1 MKKLISLLAVAMAM
15 LSGWADDV
23 YGPFGS
29 DGDIA
34 EDVQQLAPT
43 VYDVALTIKGKAAVP
58 GDCLAAYRTSDG
70 ALCGLGMAYDAGNG
84 VVKCDFVLRSYKD
97 AAIHFKAW
105 QCSTPATEDMILDVD
120 ASCDIVA
127 PAPGTVDT
135 PKLILF
141 VPSRTFIV
149 KFDKNGGTGTMQ
161 GQTFTED
168 VEQALKKNEFKK
180 PRCMFVGWKDQEGHE
195 YEDGETI
202 MPTSNLALVAQWEA
216 IVVQCSPNDA
226 EHPWRGTEDNPLVG
240 AFDVTCNTTWEVTV
254 DRDWLVLFTENGSD
268 DGKVEYGLTA
278 NDGAKARTGTITV
291 TSKIDGAVKAT
302 FTVSQTA
309 RPSAPEPIV
318 KDGVL
323 LGVDMNGYDKFDVP
337 AGVATI
343 GAAAFADNAEVKS
356 IRIPAGVT
364 VIGGGAFAG
373 CANLTNVVFDGDA
386 PAIDYSANDTKIFT
400 GTPDDLVVSV
410 RNDKT
415 GWPPEEGTKWPTD
428 DADGRTVAV
437 IKNYIVSFD
446 WNGWEDGPAIED
458 IVVEPGEKIVVPYE
472 DLWHAEVSAW
482 TKKQVGVRPGYTF
495 GGWNESGSKDDP
507 HVEWLFEPTGSVTL
521 KAIWYA
527 HGYNFKFD
535 ANGGKPATQTTY
547 QNVGEDWW
555 QTIEEPTLANAV
567 FNGWWTA
574 KTGGEQV
581 DLSDVCSIVGNE
593 KKATTLYAHW
603 RKMFK
608 ATVKNGTVC
617 GDVEPTNT
625 VTVLSGT
632 ELNLEAEDKDGSGME
647 FAKWTF
653 TPATANLGEKFDPR
667 DPNASFTMPDVAVTF
682 TANYIAKP
690 GYVQVIAYEVN
701 ATLND
706 EDDPQGIEWSDDGKV
721 WTPVGD
727 GNGYPVKTGKSV
739 AIQFRSTDPRWTV
752 PAKASYP
759 IIEGETAEIYVAA
772 TRVSVIAV
780 EEEFEQ
786 LGASGTVTMNPKNG
800 QVLDGK
806 PVTLTAK
813 AGKDTVFAYWTVDGE
828 KVGYT
833 ATFKYAPDADC
844 TVTAVFRLKSAVEDP
859 APDAED
865 VVPSANAM
873 VGVAFKAQV
882 PLADAAYPAKFSA
895 KGLPA
900 GLKIDAASGEIS
912 GVPTKAGEFSVTVT
926 ATGGVNAKAKPSVTL
941 PISIKPLPAWAQ
953 GTFTGYVLSGFEED
967 EDMWFY
973 YEGYGSVS
981 MTVSAAGKITGKMLL
996 NGTSYSF
1003 SAASYGVTSETDKE
1017 AEGEMSFAVLADAKA
1032 GKVVFPVSLEV
1043 RKAAAPEGEGEDLLN
1058 GVASGE
1064 FDALDEDGASVR
1076 LFRTVW
1082 KDKATADAA
1091 KSVLAECM
1099 GVYTVSLAADEDGEY
1114 GSGYLSLTVGKDG
1127 NVKATGKLADGTG
1140 VSMTSPLMY
1149 DADFGYFAYFHAAPS
1164 AYQGGAFALTVS
1176 FEFDEDLKVLGN
1188 APGIAHWTSCNPQA
1202 TGDYG
1207 EGFGY
1212 TLDFTGAY
1220 YDKLAKLTE
1229 YYEELRF
1236 KVETPSLQYTYK
1248 ETFRDEDTGKKV
1260 TESSPDSAEAS
1271 VLAEKDLTVTVNEK
1285 GTAFL
1290 VPKAT
1295 KPVYD
1300 KEAGEWLYEG
1310 ANDGALTLSFTQ
1322 ATGIFKGS
1330 YTFWFDYESAYDETT
1345 EKSTMTHTSKK
1356 VNFEGVMVQ
1365 GADLSGF
1372 YLWDATG
1379 TYDDAKTGKEKT
1391 YKYKESH
1398 PVFFSA
1404 GDGEDDE

>member
-1 MKKLISLLAVAMAM
+1 MKKLISLLAVAMAA

-70 ALCGLGMAYDAGNG
+70 ALCGLGMAYDAGSG
-84 VVKCDFVLRSYKD
+84 VVKCDLVLRSYKD

-105 QCSTPATEDMILDVD
+105 QCSAPATEDMILDVD

-135 PKLILF
+135 PKLTLF
-141 VPSRTFIV
+141 VPSRTFTV
-149 KFDKNGGTGTMQ
+149 TFNKNGGTGTMPDQ
-161 GQTFTED
+161 KFPEG
-168 VEQALKKNEFKK
+168 VEQALTENAFTKS
-180 PRCMFVGWKDQEGHE
+180 RYLFVGWKDQNGNE
-195 YEDGETI
+195 YEDCETI
-202 MPTSNLALVAQWEA
+202 VATADLTLTAQWEE
-216 IVVQCSPNDA
+216 IVVSCAPNGA
-226 EHPWRGTEDNPLVG
+226 TYAWRGTEDNPLVG
-240 AFDVTCNTTWEVTV
+240 AFDVTCNTDWNVTV
-254 DRDWLVLFTENGSD
+254 DQNWLVPYAENGSNN
-268 DGKVEYGLTA
+268 GKVEYGLTA
-278 NDGAKARTGTITV
+278 NDSAKARKGTITV

-302 FTVSQTA
+302 FTVSQQA

-318 KDGVL
+318 ENGVL
-323 LGVDMNGYDKFDVP
+323 LGVDMHGYDKFDVP
-337 AGVATI
+337 AGVTAL
-343 GAAAFADNAEVKS
+343 GAAALANNAEVKS
-356 IRIPAGVT
+356 IRIPAAVT

-373 CANLTNVVFDGDA
+373 CASLTNVVFDGDA
-386 PAIDYSANDTKIFT
+386 PTIDYSADDTKIFT
-400 GTPDDLVVSV
+400 GTPNDLVVSV
-410 RNDKT
+410 RNDKS
-415 GWPPEEGTKWPTD
+415 GWPEEGARWPTD

-458 IVVEPGEKIVVPYE
+458 IVVEPGETIALPHK
-472 DLWHAEVSAW
+472 DLWYAEVNAW
-482 TKKQVGVRPGYTF
+482 NKKLVGVRPGYTF
-495 GGWNESGSKDDP
+495 GGWNESGSKEDP
-507 HVEWLFEPTGSVTL
+507 QAEWLFEPTGSVTL
-521 KAIWYA
+521 KAIWHA
-527 HGYNFKFD
+527 HGYDFKFD

-617 GDVEPTNT
+617 GDVEPANT

-759 IIEGETAEIYVAA
+759 INEGETAEIYVAA

-780 EEEFEQ
+780 DAEFEQ
-786 LGASGTVTMNPKNG
+786 LGASGTVTMTPKNG
-800 QVLDGK
+800 QVLSGK

-828 KVGYT
+828 QVGYT

-844 TVTAVFRLKSAVEDP
+844 TVTAVFRLKSEVEDP
-859 APDAED
+859 APDVHA
-865 VVPSANAM
+865 VVSSDNAM
-873 VGVAFKAQV
+873 VGVAFEAQV
-882 PLADAAYPAKFSA
+882 PLAAAAYPAKFSA
-895 KGLPA
+895 KGLPT
-900 GLKIDAASGEIS
+900 GLKIDAASGVIS
-912 GVPTKAGEFSVTVT
+912 GVPTKAGTYTATISV
-926 ATGGVNAKAKPSVTL
+926 TGGVNAKAKPSITM
-941 PISIKPLPAWAQ
+941 PITIKPLPAWAQ
-953 GTFTGYVLSGFEED
+953 GTFTGYALRSYEED
-967 EDMWFY
+967 ESSY
-973 YEGYGSVS
+973 VGYGTVS
-981 MTVSAAGKITGKMLL
+981 MTVSATGKITGKMSLK
-996 NGTSYSF
+996 GTSYSF
-1003 SAASYGVTSETDKE
+1003 NAASYGVTSVTDKE
-1017 AEGEMSFAVLADAKA
+1017 EENEMSFTVLADAKA

-1043 RKAAAPEGEGEDLLN
+1043 TKAEASAGDGEGLLN
-1058 GVASGE
+1058 AGAVGE
-1064 FDALDEDGASVR
+1064 FGAWDEEDASMR
-1076 LFRTVW
+1076 LFRTIW
-1082 KDKATADAA
+1082 KDKATATAA
-1091 KSVLAECM
+1091 QSVLAEYM
-1099 GVYTVSLAADEDGEY
+1099 
-1114 GSGYLSLTVGKDG
+1114 
-1127 NVKATGKLADGTG
+1127 
-1140 VSMTSPLMY
+1140 
-1149 DADFGYFAYFHAAPS
+1149 
-1164 AYQGGAFALTVS
+1164 
-1176 FEFDEDLKVLGN
+1176 
-1188 APGIAHWTSCNPQA
+1188 
-1202 TGDYG
+1202 
-1207 EGFGY
+1207 
-1212 TLDFTGAY
+1212 
-1220 YDKLAKLTE
+1220 
-1229 YYEELRF
+1229 
-1236 KVETPSLQYTYK
+1236 
-1248 ETFRDEDTGKKV
+1248 
-1260 TESSPDSAEAS
+1260 
-1271 VLAEKDLTVTVNEK
+1271 
-1285 GTAFL
+1285 
-1290 VPKAT
+1290 
-1295 KPVYD
+1295 
-1300 KEAGEWLYEG
+1300 
-1310 ANDGALTLSFTQ
+1310 
-1322 ATGIFKGS
+1322 
-1330 YTFWFDYESAYDETT
+1330 
-1345 EKSTMTHTSKK
+1345 
-1356 VNFEGVMVQ
+1356 
-1365 GADLSGF
+1365 
-1372 YLWDATG
+1372 
-1379 TYDDAKTGKEKT
+1379 
-1391 YKYKESH
+1391 
-1398 PVFFSA
+1398 
-1404 GDGEDDE
+1404 